1 MSNPPLSSSHS
12 NHREHSSPDSSNHT
26 RIISSSTLQFQNP
39 LTMRSSTALF
49 QAVLFA
55 LASASPR
62 PENALVARADDLS
75 PEVAQLVADN
85 GATAGCYS
93 STSPPPIPAKLRK
106 RQDELAQE
114 SCPAQDLSVCKR
126 GFIPLCCLP
135 ELFVVNGPPVGLIE
149 SGCSL
154 RSLYQ
159 ISSHS
164 CN

>member
-1 MSNPPLSSSHS
+1 
-12 NHREHSSPDSSNHT
+12 
-26 RIISSSTLQFQNP
+26 
-39 LTMRSSTALF
+39 MRFSTALF

-93 STSPPPIPAKLRK
+93 STSAPPIPAKLRK

-114 SCPAQDLSVCKR
+114 SCPAEDLSVCKN

-135 ELFVVNGPPVGLIE
+135 ELLVANGPPAGLIL
-149 SGCSL
+149 SGCEL
-154 RSLYQ
+154 RLLYQ